1 METSLNFASSPPT
14 IAAALTAAAATHGY
28 RRAYIDD
35 GQQYSFR
42 SMEDSA
48 GALAARLAAAGIVRG
63 DRIAVIV
70 PNQIEWLLVF
80 FAAARLGAVIVGM
93 SVRYRD
99 TELDYM
105 LSDSKATMVIALP
118 EYAGYDYR
126 LYFSA
131 AEADG
136 RLPDLRQLIFLAP
149 RAGHALAPFAGLG
162 GSAAPASATEAEAGT
177 AAGPDDLMMIIY
189 TSGTT
194 GRPKAAG
201 LTHRS
206 MLATAS
212 AQARHIRAVPDDL
225 IQLANPLN
233 HVGGITC
240 GILTFLLAGATCE
253 LVPVFKAEIV
263 LEMAARRPPT
273 VISGVPTM
281 LTLLL
286 RHPNVA
292 EADFSSVRLVFMGGA
307 NVDGAILERLQQVMP
322 GARLMNLYGMTET
335 SGAIV
340 MTPWECGQDDLLRSI
355 GQPLPGAQVRVV
367 GVDGQPVAQGGVGEL
382 WFKGLGVIPGY
393 AGAQHSQQA
402 FDGDGWLHSGDL
414 ACVDQRGFV
423 FLMGRDKDMYIQ
435 GGFNVYPVEVEGV
448 LASHPAVMLAAGV
461 GVPDPVLGQVGRYY
475 VVPKEGAGITEQDLI
490 EYCRAHLADYKVP
503 RQVVFRQQLPMTPAG
518 KIQKSTL
525 RGESPAGAGNL
536 NGSGT

>member
-1 METSLNFASSPPT
+1 METPLNFACSPPT
-14 IAAALTAAAATHGY
+14 IAAALAAAAATHGH

-35 GQQYSFR
+35 GQLHSFR
-42 SMEDSA
+42 GTDDNA
-48 GALAARLAAAGIVRG
+48 GALAARLAAAGIARG

-70 PNQIEWLLVF
+70 PNQIEWLQVF
-80 FAAARLGAVIVGM
+80 FAAAKLGTVIVGL

-105 LSDSKATMVIALP
+105 LSDSKASMVISLA

-126 LYFSA
+126 RYFSA
-131 AEADG
+131 AKAEG
-136 RLPDLRQLIFLAP
+136 RLPDVRQVVYLAP
-149 RAGHALAPFAGLG
+149 RAGHALAPFAALG
-162 GSAAPASATEAEAGT
+162 EAAAPVPMAEAV
-177 AAGPDDLMMIIY
+177 AEPDDLMMIIY

-194 GRPKAAG
+194 GKPKAAG

-206 MLATAS
+206 MLASAS
-212 AQARHIRAVPDDL
+212 AQARHIRAAPDDL

-286 RHPNVA
+286 RHPKVG

-322 GARLMNLYGMTET
+322 GARLMNLYGMTES

-340 MTPWECGQDDLLRSI
+340 MTPWECGQDDLLQSI
-355 GQPLPGAQVRVV
+355 GQPLAGAQLRVV
-367 GVDGQPVAQGGVGEL
+367 GTDGQPAPEGSVGEL

-393 AGAQHSQQA
+393 AGAQHREEA
-402 FDGDGWLHSGDL
+402 FDSDGWLHSGDL

-423 FLMGRDKDMYIQ
+423 FLKGRDKDMYIQ

-448 LASHPAVMLAAGV
+448 IASHPAVMLVAGV
-461 GVPDPVLGQVGRYY
+461 GVPDPVLGQIGRYY
-475 VVPKEGAGITEQDLI
+475 IVQKEGCTVTEQDLI
-490 EYCRAHLADYKVP
+490 EYCRARLADYKVP
-503 RQVVFRQQLPMTPAG
+503 KQVLFREQLPMTPVG
-518 KIQKSTL
+518 KIQKAAL
-525 RGESPAGAGNL
+525 RSEQLASVAKF
-536 NGSGT
+536 NGSQA

>member
-1 METSLNFASSPPT
+1 MEKQLLTGSPPT
-14 IAAALTAAAATHGY
+14 IAAALTVAAATHGY

-42 SMEDSA
+42 SMADSA
-48 GALAARLAAAGIVRG
+48 DALAARLAAAGIVRG

-105 LSDSKATMVIALP
+105 LSDSRANMVIALP

-126 LYFSA
+126 HYFSA
-131 AEADG
+131 AEAEG
-136 RLPDLRQLIFLAP
+136 RLPDLRQVIFLAP

-162 GSAAPASATEAEAGT
+162 GGAAPASVSGS

-194 GRPKAAG
+194 GKPKAAG

-263 LEMAARRPPT
+263 LEMAVRRPPT

-286 RHPNVA
+286 RHPSVA

-340 MTPWECGQDDLLRSI
+340 MTPWQCGQDDLLRSI

-367 GVDGQPVAQGGVGEL
+367 GADGQPVPQGGVGEL

-393 AGAQHSQQA
+393 AGAQDSQQA

-414 ACVDQRGFV
+414 ACIDQRGFV

-448 LASHPAVMLAAGV
+448 LASHPAVMLVAGV

-475 VVPKEGAGITEQDLI
+475 VVPKEGASVTEQELV
-490 EYCRAHLADYKVP
+490 EYCRARLADYKIP

-525 RGESPAGAGNL
+525 RGESLAGAVNF
-536 NGSGT
+536 NGSGK